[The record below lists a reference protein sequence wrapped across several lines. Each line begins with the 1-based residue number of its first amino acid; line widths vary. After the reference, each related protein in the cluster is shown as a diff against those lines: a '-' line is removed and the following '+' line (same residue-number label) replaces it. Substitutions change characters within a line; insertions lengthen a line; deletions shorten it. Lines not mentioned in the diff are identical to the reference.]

1 MNELAKTILEDGQTL
16 RAIDTYLNE
25 TFNDL
30 KNNELGDEHPFTDRI
45 DFFKYVKSTLDFSI
59 TILEDDKLSEP
70 ESYEEGNK

>member
-1 MNELAKTILEDGQTL
+1 MNELAKTILDDGQTL

-30 KNNELGDEHPFTDRI
+30 KHKGLGDEQPFTDRI
-45 DFFKYVKSTLDFSI
+45 DFFKYVKSVLDFSI